1 MTHTFKAGKKSST
14 VGVALLLLSVALF
27 AVSCDKKQVVEKYPS
42 GKDKLV
48 HIMSKQDGKLQKVGE
63 EMLYEN
69 GRTRLKGRCKGERRE
84 GVWKFYFQNGKI
96 FAQADFT
103 DSQSGE
109 KWSVYDTAGNEL
121 VSPKDKLLEARFASD
136 GGLCDIRVRK
146 NKDEVFYKFFESF
159 KVQICA
165 HLKGNIPNGETVSYF
180 ENGQLN
186 SYYFYRD
193 GIQDSIYKVYTETG
207 GTLLSGRYRNGKK
220 VGKWEYF
227 LSDGTPAGIEIY
239 DEDGTL
245 LKGRQ

>member
-1 MTHTFKAGKKSST
+1 M
-14 VGVALLLLSVALF
+14 LLSVALF
-27 AVSCDKKQVVEKYPS
+27 TVSCNREQVVEKYPD
-42 GKDKLV
+42 GKDKLIHV
-48 HIMSKQDGKLQKVGE
+48 MRKQDGRLQKVGE
-63 EMLYEN
+63 RMLYEN
-69 GRTRLKGRCKGERRE
+69 GRTRLKGRCKGDKRE

-103 DSQSGE
+103 NSQSGE

-121 VSPKDKLLEARFASD
+121 VSPNDKVLEAQFASD
-136 GGLCDIRVRK
+136 GGLCGIRVRK
-146 NKDEVFYKFFESF
+146 QSDEVLYKFFESF
-159 KVQICA
+159 KVQIRA

-193 GIQDSIYKVYTETG
+193 GIQDSVYKVYTETG
-207 GTLLSGRYRNGKK
+207 GMLLSGRYNKGVK

-227 LSDGTPAGIEIY
+227 LSDGTPAGVEIY
-239 DEDGTL
+239 DVDGTL